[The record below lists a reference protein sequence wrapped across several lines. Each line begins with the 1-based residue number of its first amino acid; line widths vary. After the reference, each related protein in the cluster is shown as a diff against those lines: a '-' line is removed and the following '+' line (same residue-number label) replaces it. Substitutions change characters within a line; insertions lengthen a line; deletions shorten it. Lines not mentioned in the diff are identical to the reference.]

1 MQNVTSKRKKSS
13 MVSRIVKMMIAA
25 AILNKVIYNR
35 LVYIALIV
43 ASRVLVVLLQFLK
56 VEVTVLRKT
65 TIIEKIRTLI
75 GIIIIRRATK
85 IY

>member
-1 MQNVTSKRKKSS
+1 